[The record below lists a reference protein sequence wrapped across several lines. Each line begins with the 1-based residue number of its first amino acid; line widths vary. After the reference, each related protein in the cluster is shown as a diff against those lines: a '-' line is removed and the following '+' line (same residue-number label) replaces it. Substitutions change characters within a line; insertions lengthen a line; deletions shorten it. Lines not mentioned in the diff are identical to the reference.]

1 MRFRIDMAD
10 LDQAQL
16 ALLRADLQ
24 ALAGKLRALIE
35 SVREAAKPVDLDEP
49 IGRLSRMDA
58 IQEQNMLQ
66 ANRRAAQQRLA
77 HAEAALRRFEQAE
90 YGECMECGEDVGF
103 ARLKARPETPFC
115 IACQSSREAPR

>member
-1 MRFRIDMAD
+1 MRFRIDKAD

-16 ALLRADLQ
+16 AELRADLQ
-24 ALAGKLRALIE
+24 ALGGKLRALIE
-35 SVREAAKPVDLDEP
+35 SVREAVKPVDLDEP

-77 HAEAALRRFEQAE
+77 HAEAALRRFEEAE

-115 IACQSSREAPR
+115 IACQSRREAPR

>member
-16 ALLRADLQ
+16 AELRADLQ

-115 IACQSSREAPR
+115 IACQSSREARR

>member
-1 MRFRIDMAD
+1 VRFRIDMAD